1 MAGISVATPARP
13 AFGLRRF
20 LSRNLVWIPLAVLVA
35 WSLVPILWSISASF
49 KTPLEVYDA
58 RWLPESPTLDS
69 YSRVLRSDGFWR
81 YFSNSIFLALTS
93 TALAVFISSL
103 AAYAF
108 ARYGFRWRHILL
120 VVILVPRILPRASLI
135 VPLYQL
141 VEQVGM
147 LDTYAALIITYT
159 ATAIPL
165 ATWILTGFFH
175 AVPIELEEAAA
186 IDGANIWQR
195 IWRIVVPIAV
205 PGMIT
210 VGVLSLREAWNEFP
224 FVLALTT
231 SMEKRTLPYQLF
243 LLRDRLGIQDW
254 PLVNAFTILTII
266 PILIL
271 YIAFERR
278 IVSGLTSGALK

>member
-1 MAGISVATPARP
+1 MLIRK
-13 AFGLRRF
+13 
-20 LSRNLVWIPLAVLVA
+20 NLVWIPLAVLVA
-35 WSLVPILWSISASF
+35 WSLVPILWSVAASF

-58 RWLPESPTLDS
+58 RWLPESPTLDN
-69 YSRVLRSDGFWR
+69 YARVLQSDGFWR
-81 YFSNSIFLALTS
+81 YFLNSVFLALAS
-93 TALAVFISSL
+93 TGLAVFVSSL

-108 ARYGFRWRHILL
+108 ARYAFRWRHILL
-120 VVILVPRILPRASLI
+120 IVILVPRILPRASLI
-135 VPLYQL
+135 VPLYQM
-141 VEQVGM
+141 VESVGM
-147 LDTYAALIITYT
+147 LDTYAALIVTYT

-186 IDGANIWQR
+186 IDGASIWQR